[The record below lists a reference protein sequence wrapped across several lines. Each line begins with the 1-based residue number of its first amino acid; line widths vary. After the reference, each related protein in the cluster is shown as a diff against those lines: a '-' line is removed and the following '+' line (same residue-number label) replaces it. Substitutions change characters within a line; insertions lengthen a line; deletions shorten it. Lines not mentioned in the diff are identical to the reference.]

1 MWVTWNSVVSN
12 MGVITATDE
21 NVWQAGPVDVFDD
34 LSPAMLEEITGLA
47 QTLEVPRGEIVFSP
61 EDEAESVYLIREG
74 KVKLS
79 KVADDG
85 KEITLAILQEGDLFG
100 ELTAPETGVYGHF
113 AEALEDAVLSVI
125 RSVEFEDLVHRKPEL
140 ALAVIHA
147 LAERMRRAELQI
159 EDLVFRSVPAR
170 VASVLV
176 RLAQEHGRVGARGVT
191 IDLRLTHQEI
201 ANMVGATRETVTN
214 VLNDLRA
221 EGMIEIEHKRVR
233 IVDQDA
239 LGEAAQLA
247 RT

>member
-1 MWVTWNSVVSN
+1 

-21 NVWQAGPVDVFDD
+21 NVWQAGQVDVFHD
-34 LSPAMLEEITGLA
+34 LSPALLDEIKGLS

-61 EDEAESVYLIREG
+61 EDEAESIYLIREG
-74 KVKLS
+74 KIKLS

-85 KEITLAILQEGDLFG
+85 KEITLAVLQEGDLFG
-100 ELTAPETGVYGHF
+100 EVSAFDSGIHGHF
-113 AEALEDAVLSVI
+113 AEALEDATLAAISRPDFANLV
-125 RSVEFEDLVHRKPEL
+125 RRNPEF
-140 ALAVIHA
+140 ALIVIHA
-147 LAERMRRAELQI
+147 LADRTRRAELQI

-176 RLAQEHGRVGARGVT
+176 RLAQEHGRVGPRGVT

-221 EGMIEIEHKRVR
+221 EGMIEVEHKRVR
-233 IVDQDA
+233 ILDQEA
-239 LGEAAQLA
+239 LAEAAQLG